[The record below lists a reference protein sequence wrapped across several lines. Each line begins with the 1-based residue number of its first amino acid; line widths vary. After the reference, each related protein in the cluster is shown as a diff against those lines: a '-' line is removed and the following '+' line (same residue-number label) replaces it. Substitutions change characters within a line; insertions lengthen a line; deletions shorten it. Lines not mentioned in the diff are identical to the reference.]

1 MKRKSRNEA
10 LKAIDIAASI
20 AAVTKEKSISMD
32 LVLETLKDAL
42 ATAARKYLGKPTN
55 VEVKVDRDKGTLE
68 VFTRQTVV
76 EVVEDPENQIELK
89 EAQEIDSDIE
99 IGDELIQ
106 DMDIDLFGRMAIQT
120 AKQVIIQRVREA
132 ERDKIFADYSER
144 KGELVTGTV
153 QQIEKG
159 NILVNLGRTEALL
172 PYKEQIR
179 KEHYHQ
185 GDNIRACIVD
195 VKNNPKGPQ
204 VIISRTCPEFL
215 ARLFELEVPEIF
227 DKTVR
232 IVKVVRDPGHR
243 SKIAVSTSDTRV
255 DPVGACVGMRGN
267 RVQAIVREL
276 SNERIDIINWTD
288 ELSLLVRRVFAPA
301 EVKRVVPVGDS
312 KIVVVIREED
322 LAQAIG
328 REGQNIRLASKM
340 LDREIDVFGDE
351 EFANMTDEQRNA
363 AMSATT
369 VSKSQEESPEKT
381 TSDKNLAMA
390 ESEDGDQTYDEAF
403 ESMRDEAR
411 GDLFPENNNEENPV
425 QSDIINSAIN
435 SMAQTEDDAEKAIE
449 DAHENKEGS
458 DKEPPPNQ

>member
-1 MKRKSRNEA
+1 MKRKSKNEA
-10 LKAIDIAASI
+10 LKALDIVASI
-20 AAVTKEKSISMD
+20 GAVTKEKSISMD

-42 ATAARKYLGKPTN
+42 ATAARKYLGKPIN
-55 VEVKVDRDKGTLE
+55 VEVKVDREKGTLE
-68 VFTRQTVV
+68 VFTRQSVV
-76 EVVEDPENQIELK
+76 EVVEDPENQILLEDAR
-89 EAQEIDSDIE
+89 EVEDDIE

-106 DMDIDLFGRMAIQT
+106 DLDIDLFGRMAIQT

-132 ERDKIFADYSER
+132 ERDKIFSDYSER
-144 KGELVTGTV
+144 VGELITGTV

-179 KEHYHQ
+179 KEHYRQ
-185 GDNIRACIVD
+185 GDNIRACISE

-204 VIISRTCPEFL
+204 VIISRTSPDFL

-243 SKIAVSTSDTRV
+243 SKIAVSTSDSRV

-301 EVKRVVPVGDS
+301 EVKRVIPVGEH
-312 KIVVVIREED
+312 KIIVVIREED

-340 LDREIDVFGDE
+340 LDKEIDVFGDE
-351 EFANMTDEQRNA
+351 EFSNMSDEQKA
-363 AMSATT
+363 AAQTEHSTAPEDNEETGNLKS
-369 VSKSQEESPEKT
+369 VSNNYSTEPDQQ
-381 TSDKNLAMA
+381 
-390 ESEDGDQTYDEAF
+390 DQTYDEAF
-403 ESMRDEAR
+403 DSMREEAR
-411 GDLFPENNNEENPV
+411 GERFEQNDNEDSPILGDITSNAIVEMTDSEKDTKKVIDEAQKNKK
-425 QSDIINSAIN
+425 SDSKD
-435 SMAQTEDDAEKAIE
+435 TTL
-449 DAHENKEGS
+449 
-458 DKEPPPNQ
+458 